1 MNEQRQRSEK
11 GLKVALRVE
20 DLKDRFAI
28 DIF

>member
-1 MNEQRQRSEK
+1 MNKDKGVKK